1 MTWEGYEETNDV
13 KVIHQGEASEVAY
26 LEQRQRSAA
35 QKHTDHALEQ
45 ASAYALSAVA
55 DLAESLEWMATMT
68 EIPAKFRGLPVTLGQ
83 WVEFINEQ
91 KRLAR

>member
-1 MTWEGYEETNDV
+1 MTMRDESSDV

-26 LEQRQRSAA
+26 LEQKQRSAA

-45 ASAYALSAVA
+45 AGTLALSAVA
-55 DLAESLEWMATMT
+55 ALSESLEWMATT
-68 EIPAKFRGLPVTLGQ
+68 GEVPAKFRGLPVTLGQ
-83 WVEFINEQ
+83 WVEFINEA